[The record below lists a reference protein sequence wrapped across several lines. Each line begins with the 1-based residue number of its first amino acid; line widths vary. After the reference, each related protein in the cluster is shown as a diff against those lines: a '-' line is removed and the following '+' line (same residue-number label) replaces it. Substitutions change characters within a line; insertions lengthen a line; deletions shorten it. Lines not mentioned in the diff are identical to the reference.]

1 MRALERA
8 ITERV
13 PVEGLASVSPLHGL
27 RRRRIG
33 PMDVAAQSFAAV
45 APAGVALM
53 NPGTVSREAGPFALA
68 SVITTVLVVML
79 LAFVLSQFTR
89 RIASAGSLYTFVV
102 RGLGPRAGVVAG
114 ACLGVGYGSIAVVC
128 LVDAAARVQRMSGG
142 AVEVAVLVV
151 VATAV
156 LIAAVNAL
164 GVRISTRVLLI
175 VEALAVITV
184 SAIAVTVLIGSQG
197 ALADVRPVVG
207 LDMHAVLAG
216 VAVGLIAFVGFES
229 GIALGPETRRPLASV
244 TRALGWTVLAVSLSY
259 LLAATAQLAGQAP
272 FHESGEISEIAAT
285 GLGLHGLTAFVEVII
300 ILSFLACALAT
311 TTALVR
317 LLFVMSREGL
327 VGDVFGR
334 TGARGTPATGGALV
348 AAAVGAVALAG
359 AAVPA
364 ASDAVRHTAD
374 AAAILGYVSV
384 YLLVAAAAPVFLM
397 RIGEFRWASA
407 LPAFV
412 VVLVLAMTLVHY
424 VTAVPADRL
433 VHVLFAIGVIAL
445 LAVLLM
451 LRAQHRSA
459 VLQRL
464 GLYDLPVA
472 SDTIGGT
479 PAVAVNQLPRADAE
493 P

>member
-1 MRALERA
+1 VRALERA
-8 ITERV
+8 ISERV
-13 PVEGLASVSPLHGL
+13 PVEGIASVSPLHGL

-53 NPGTVSREAGPFALA
+53 NPGTVSRQAGPYALA
-68 SVITTVLVVML
+68 SVITTVLVVVL
-79 LAFVLSQFTR
+79 LAFVMSQFTR

-114 ACLGVGYGSIAVVC
+114 ACLGVGYGSIAIVC
-128 LVDAAARVQRMSGG
+128 IVDAAARVQRMSGG
-142 AVEVAVLVV
+142 GVGAAILVV
-151 VATAV
+151 VTTVV

-175 VEALAVITV
+175 VEALAVVTV
-184 SAIAVTVLIGSQG
+184 SVIAVAVLVGSHGRLPAAQ
-197 ALADVRPVVG
+197 PVVG

-272 FHESGEISEIAAT
+272 FHRSGEISEMAAT

-334 TGARGTPATGGALV
+334 TGARGTPAAGGALV
-348 AAAVGAVALAG
+348 AAAVGAIALAG
-359 AAVPA
+359 AAVPD
-364 ASDAVRHTAD
+364 ASNAVRQIAD

-384 YLLVAAAAPVFLM
+384 YLLVAVAAPLFLL
-397 RIGEFRWASA
+397 RIGEFRWVSA
-407 LPAFV
+407 LPAFI
-412 VVLVLAMTLVHY
+412 VVLVLAVTLGHY
-424 VTAVPADRL
+424 VAAVPTERIVFVL
-433 VHVLFAIGVIAL
+433 VAIGSIAM
-445 LAVLLM
+445 LAIMLM
-451 LRAQHRSA
+451 LHAQRRSA
-459 VLQRL
+459 VLHRL
-464 GLYDLPVA
+464 GIYDLPVA
-472 SDTIGGT
+472 ADTIGGT
-479 PAVAVNQLPRADAE
+479 PATAANQPPRADAT